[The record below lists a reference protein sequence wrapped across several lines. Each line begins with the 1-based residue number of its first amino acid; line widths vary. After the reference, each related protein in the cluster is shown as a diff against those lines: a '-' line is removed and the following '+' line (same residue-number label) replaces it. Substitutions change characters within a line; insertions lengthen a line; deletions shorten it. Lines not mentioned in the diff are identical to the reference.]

1 PNSADWL
8 QVYGGGGLVD
18 IRGVKAL
25 ARAAGDSTWVGI
37 AKVWEALT
45 IGTASD
51 LWGDIPYSQVDTN
64 TTNPPL
70 DDRFAI
76 LGTLQTSLSDAI
88 TALASGLGAGPGN
101 VDLIVNH
108 GGEQSV
114 ETLRAKCHSV
124 PY

>member
-1 PNSADWL
+1 DWL

-18 IRGVKAL
+18 IRRVKAL
-25 ARAAGDSTWVGI
+25 ARAAGDSTWLGI

-64 TTNPPL
+64 ATNPPL

-76 LGTLQTSLSDAI
+76 LSALQTLLDDAI
-88 TALASGLGAGPGN
+88 AELTGGTGAGPGIR
-101 VDLIVNH
+101 DLIFNPLGDRKSTRLNSSH
-108 GGEQSV
+108 Q
-114 ETLRAKCHSV
+114 
-124 PY
+124 